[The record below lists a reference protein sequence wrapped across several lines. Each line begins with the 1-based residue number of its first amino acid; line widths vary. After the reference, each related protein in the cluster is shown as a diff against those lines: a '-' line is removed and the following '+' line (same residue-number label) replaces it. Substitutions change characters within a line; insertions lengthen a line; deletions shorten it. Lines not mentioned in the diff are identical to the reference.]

1 MLLPPPLEVS
11 EELSVMGM
19 ELLRSPQA
27 SIHWSARPV
36 CSGNP
41 GRATVLGKAGL
52 ARNMVL
58 RQVQLVCFRDEYTD
72 LVVVVGC

>member
-1 MLLPPPLEVS
+1 MLLLPPLEVS

-36 CSGNP
+36 CSENP
-41 GRATVLGKAGL
+41 GRATVLGKADL
-52 ARNMVL
+52 ARNILL
-58 RQVQLVCFRDEYTD
+58 RQVQLGCCRVECND
-72 LVVVVGC
+72 LVVVVNS